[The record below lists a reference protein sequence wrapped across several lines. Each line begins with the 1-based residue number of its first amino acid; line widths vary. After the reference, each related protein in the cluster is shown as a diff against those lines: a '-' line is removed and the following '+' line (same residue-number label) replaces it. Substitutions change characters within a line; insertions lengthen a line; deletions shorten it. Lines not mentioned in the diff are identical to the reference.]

1 MDDGPR
7 ALLGTCHQLVLASP
21 LDFVRPLPGTAPGL
35 VAPLRP
41 SPRASSRPS
50 LWSFLSFV
58 VLASTCSSGASPPS
72 SSNVAGNNSTYDEA
86 RTHLQECLA
95 LAGDCQTIYACGS
108 GTTRQPANQVLFTR
122 IHLDTDDTIRTQ
134 PTPSFGL
141 LLDPGT
147 QQRAL
152 TWAAL
157 HENGHKRPNRTLMH
171 HVEGSRKTWS
181 EVRSSR
187 LDLGVVLRCRYSNPG
202 DLRSQ
207 LSQLLDCL
215 CLSARR
221 RR

>member
-58 VLASTCSSGASPPS
+58 VLVSTCSSGASPPS

-108 GTTRQPANQVLFTR
+108 GTTRQPANQVFFHPHPPRHRRHDPYPAHPIVRAAARPRHPATR
-122 IHLDTDDTIRTQ
+122 PHVGR
-134 PTPSFGL
+134 PARE
-141 LLDPGT
+141 
-147 QQRAL
+147 RAQ
-152 TWAAL
+152 A
-157 HENGHKRPNRTLMH
+157 
-171 HVEGSRKTWS
+171 SQ
-181 EVRSSR
+181 
-187 LDLGVVLRCRYSNPG
+187 SNPHASCRG
-202 DLRSQ
+202 FEKDVE
-207 LSQLLDCL
+207 
-215 CLSARR
+215 
-221 RR
+221 